1 MHIDVLPKDHYDERT
16 NMLLKIIIV
25 FILNSE
31 GILSRRLVEFSLLE
45 LVFLS

>member
-25 FILNSE
+25 FYPE
-31 GILSRRLVEFSLLE
+31 FRRDP
-45 LVFLS
+45 